1 MLYCGGEGIKACEPA
16 NYFIVFRKENKMKNE
31 TTVSLIFGI
40 ISVCFGILGFAL
52 SPVGIMA
59 GIVGIVLG
67 AVSIK
72 KDPVLT
78 GTGRAGFVTAIVGTS
93 LSLIMTLIV
102 YVFRS
107 IDISTVT
114 DFVAGE
120 FLR

>member
-1 MLYCGGEGIKACEPA
+1 
-16 NYFIVFRKENKMKNE
+16 MKNE

-40 ISVCFGILGFAL
+40 ISVCISLLGFAL
-52 SPVGIMA
+52 SPIGIAA

-93 LSLIMTLIV
+93 LSVIMTLIV

-107 IDISTVT
+107 VDISVIT
-114 DFVAGE
+114 DFIAGK